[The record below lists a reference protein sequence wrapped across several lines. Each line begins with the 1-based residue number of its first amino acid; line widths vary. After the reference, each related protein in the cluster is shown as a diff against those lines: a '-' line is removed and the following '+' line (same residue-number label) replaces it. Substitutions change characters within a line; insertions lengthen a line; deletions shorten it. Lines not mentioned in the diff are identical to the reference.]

1 MKTVIADKRWATK
14 YPEVGT
20 GPVSTEPNIS
30 PELYAIEREQVFRRC
45 WLNIGRVDRLPAPGD
60 YFVEDIEACNVSVLV
75 TRGRDGVIRA
85 FHNVCT
91 HRSNHLVWD
100 KEGHAN
106 TFVCGFHCWV
116 FDNEG
121 KLRNITDESNFHDLD
136 KGKLGLKPIAL
147 EEWHGFLFVNLDPEP
162 QWTLREYLGG
172 IVDEMEG
179 GDFGPFE
186 RIYQYRV
193 EERAN
198 WKTALSAQN
207 ELYHVPFQHRAT
219 IPEFAVKKDGRYIRL
234 QDVRFHGKHS
244 IYSSE
249 APVERERMPIDE
261 VAYGRT
267 RDEHRLPLIGD
278 FDFYTIFPNF
288 AILIVRG
295 AEADSYL
302 TYNFWP
308 QAVDET
314 RWEIGMYFVPPQ
326 NAGESLAL
334 EYAKCQVRDI
344 LHEDIIAHEEV
355 QSGLASRANPHF
367 HFQDEEI
374 QIRHFHEVWEDTC
387 GVSL

>member
-1 MKTVIADKRWATK
+1 MKTVIGDKRWAKK

-30 PELYAIEREQVFRRC
+30 PELYDLEKERVWRRC
-45 WLNIGRVDRLPAPGD
+45 WLNVGRVDRVPNPGD
-60 YFVEDIEACNVSVLV
+60 YFVADVDACNASVLV

-85 FHNVCT
+85 FHNVCS
-91 HRSNHLVWD
+91 HRSNRLVWD
-100 KEGHAN
+100 KEGHGA
-106 TFVCGFHCWV
+106 TFLCGFHCWV
-116 FDNEG
+116 FDDKG
-121 KLRNITDESNFHDLD
+121 TLRSVTDESNFHDLD
-136 KGKLGLKPIAL
+136 KAKLGLTPVAL
-147 EEWHGFLFVNLDPEP
+147 EEWHGFLFVNLDPQPE
-162 QWTLREYLGG
+162 QTLSEYLGG
-172 IVDEMEG
+172 IVDEMKG
-179 GDFGPFE
+179 ARFDAFGKVFE
-186 RIYQYRV
+186 YRV
-193 EERAN
+193 EEKAN

-219 IPEFAVKKDGRYIRL
+219 IPDFAVKKEGRYIRL

-249 APVERERMPIDE
+249 APVERESVPLDE
-261 VAYGRT
+261 VQYGKSRS
-267 RDEHRLPLIGD
+267 EHRLPLIGD

-295 AEADSYL
+295 VEADSYI

-308 QAVDET
+308 TALDET

-326 NAGESLAL
+326 NAGERLSL
-334 EYAKCQVRDI
+334 EYAKCQIRDI
-344 LHEDIIAHEEV
+344 LHEDIIAHEKV
-355 QSGLASRANPHF
+355 QAGLASRVRPHF
-367 HFQDEEI
+367 QFQDEEI